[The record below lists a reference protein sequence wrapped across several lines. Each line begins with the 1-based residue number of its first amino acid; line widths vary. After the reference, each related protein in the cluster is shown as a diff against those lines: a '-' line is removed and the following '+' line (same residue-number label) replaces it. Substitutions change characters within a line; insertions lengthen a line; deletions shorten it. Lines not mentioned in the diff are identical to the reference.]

1 MKSASE
7 KTGGKRLNVRVSEA
21 EHAAIS
27 ARAAEARTT
36 ISEYVRKRALRD
48 ERGPRPIEVDARELQ
63 RIYRDL
69 RHAGGNLNQVCR
81 WLNSHRSTAANMEN
95 EIKSALEATR
105 CASSQVA
112 EFIAEVRERM

>member
-1 MKSASE
+1 MRSVNE
-7 KTGGKRLNVRVSEA
+7 KTGGKRLNIRVSEF

-27 ARAAEARTT
+27 AKATEAQTT

-48 ERGPRPIEVDARELQ
+48 EQGPRPIEVDVGELQ
-63 RIYRDL
+63 KIYRDL
-69 RHAGGNLNQVCR
+69 RHAGGNLNQLCR
-81 WLNSHRSTAANMEN
+81 WLNSHRSTAAGMEN

-112 EFIAEVRERM
+112 DFIAEVRERM

>member
-7 KTGGKRLNVRVSEA
+7 KAGGKRLNIRVSEA

-27 ARAAEARTT
+27 AKAAEAQTT

-48 ERGPRPIEVDARELQ
+48 EQGPRPVEVDIGELQ
-63 RIYRDL
+63 KIYRDL
-69 RHAGGNLNQVCR
+69 RHAGGNLNQLCR
-81 WLNSHRSTAANMEN
+81 WLNSHRSTAAIMEN
-95 EIKSALEATR
+95 EIKSALEATQ

-112 EFIAEVRERM
+112 DFIAKVRERM